1 MDWRNKP
8 RKKRSVLWVTPEE
21 EFLQVV
27 KSSSSLSQILAH
39 YGLSTASSNYRKLK
53 DRLAESKIDY
63 SHISLG
69 INSNKGRKDFWL
81 KKDPEPLENVLV
93 QNSNYNRTRLKRRL
107 LKEGLLINKCYECG
121 LDPEWNGKTL
131 SLQIDHINGISND
144 NRLDNLRI
152 LCPNCHCQTSTYA
165 GKNIE

>member
-1 MDWRNKP
+1 MDWRSKP
-8 RKKRSVLWVTPEE
+8 RKKRSVLWVAQEE

-39 YGLSTASSNYRKLK
+39 YGLSTSSSNYRRLK
-53 DRLAESKIDY
+53 DKLVDSKIDY

-81 KKDPEPLENVLV
+81 KKEPAPLEDVLV
-93 QNSNYNRTRLKRRL
+93 QNSNYSRTYLKRRL
-107 LKEGLLINKCYECG
+107 LKDGLLKNQCYECG
-121 LDPEWNGKTL
+121 LDPEWNGKAL

-152 LCPNCHCQTSTYA
+152 LCPNCHCQTKTYA
-165 GKNIE
+165 GKNIS